1 MLLLVLPISFAS
13 EVDDKVNEIVGLAE
27 AIDSVVNAARN
38 FDESGDE
45 RFLEEIS
52 SLRSK
57 IEAINWTL
65 NEAYYHDADDRRD
78 KDDREGK
85 DDRKED
91 KERKF

>member
-1 MLLLVLPISFAS
+1 
-13 EVDDKVNEIVGLAE
+13 
-27 AIDSVVNAARN
+27 N